1 MKPYD
6 LGLAVHWT
14 RQSFEET
21 VALIEA
27 AERLDYDHLWFTNE
41 KFFHDMYVTATVAAE
56 RTRKP
61 TIGTFVSDPYSL
73 HPALTAMA
81 AGTLDEV
88 SGGRAMICVG
98 AGGTGFPEMGIQRR
112 KPARAIREAIELIRA
127 LLKGGKVDFHGEV
140 VAFNNGQLNFAA
152 RPDIPIIVGTRGD
165 LVLQTAG
172 EVADGVLI
180 ATYAE
185 PVGLRHALSRVER
198 GAAKAGRRLSD
209 LRLISR
215 IDTCIHDDRKTAYA
229 AVKPGVGVVLWSS
242 YPDRKFVERVGL
254 EVPPELEAL
263 IAKRD
268 YNLMEENAHLIPDAF
283 VDRFC
288 WAGTAEDVAG
298 KVAAVAAE
306 GVRSFTIMPVPGPGH
321 SRIDVARAFA
331 EIVRQMD

>member
-1 MKPYD
+1 MKHYD

-14 RQSFEET
+14 RQSFDET

-27 AERLDYDHLWFTNE
+27 AERLGYDHLWFTNE
-41 KFFHDMYVTATVAAE
+41 KFFHDMYVIATVAAE

-81 AGTLDEV
+81 AATLDEV

-127 LLKGGKVDFHGEV
+127 LLEGGKVDFHGEV
-140 VAFNNGQLNFAA
+140 VAFNSGQLNFEA

-165 LVLQTAG
+165 LVLQVAG

-185 PVGLRHALSRVER
+185 PVGLRHALSRVEQ
-198 GAAKAGRRLSD
+198 GAARAGRSLAE

-215 IDTCIHDDRKTAYA
+215 IDTCIHDDRQAAYA

-242 YPDRKFVERVGL
+242 FPDRKFVERVGL
-254 EVPPELEAL
+254 EVPGELEAL

-283 VDRFC
+283 VDKFC

-298 KVAAVAAE
+298 KVAAVAAL
-306 GVRSFTIMPVPGPGH
+306 GVRSFTIMPIPGPGD

-331 EIVRQMD
+331 EIVGQMD